1 MEVGICGGMLGRY
14 CWWDLSLI
22 GGGEESLM
30 GGEMMVEGIDGLGEG
45 IEGDGKEGIKGDK
58 NYYEICTVLF
68 FRCSLPKAMS
78 ISRSRILR
86 RKKAG
91 ETEVE
96 KLPSVK
102 VL

>member
-1 MEVGICGGMLGRY
+1 MGICGGMLGRY

-22 GGGEESLM
+22 AGGEESLM
-30 GGEMMVEGIDGLGEG
+30 GGEMMGKGIDGSGEG

-78 ISRSRILR
+78 ISRSEIFRGEKR
-86 RKKAG
+86 RRQ
-91 ETEVE
+91 
-96 KLPSVK
+96 KLKSCPR
-102 VL
+102 

>member
-68 FRCSLPKAMS
+68 F
-78 ISRSRILR
+78 
-86 RKKAG
+86 
-91 ETEVE
+91 
-96 KLPSVK
+96 
-102 VL
+102 